1 MQTHNYTSKCFYEHT
16 HATSTY
22 ISLLRSSG
30 MKCIV
35 KPCTNTYARSTHN
48 SVRSKWSICD
58 ANVRNKDDVK
68 ITMLR
73 TPKWIERCS
82 MNGISIETNTH
93 LSACR
98 WDFYVPLK
106 NCCSC
111 MCVHVYVGLIAL
123 SLLIVCVALSRSH
136 HRAELVNLSHIASV
150 VYQSNK
156 FSGKSSSLFSFLR
169 SVLFLWYCLPLF
181 LYLSDCLVLY
191 VHLYLLRTH
200 TNIRITHTQ
209 RGIEFVYSTNR
220 KTATDKEA
228 HLNLILIID
237 NSPKNFRFQSMEF
250 TT

>member
-106 NCCSC
+106 KCCSC
-111 MCVHVYVGLIAL
+111 MCVHVYVGLIAHSL
-123 SLLIVCVALSRSH
+123 CSSFSLAPPRWARQSVSHSVCSLLCTNRINSPANHHRCFFLFVRCYSCDIVCLSFS
-136 HRAELVNLSHIASV
+136 ISV
-150 VYQSNK
+150 IVWCCTCIYI
-156 FSGKSSSLFSFLR
+156 
-169 SVLFLWYCLPLF
+169 Y
-181 LYLSDCLVLY
+181 Y
-191 VHLYLLRTH
+191 V
-200 TNIRITHTQ
+200 RIQT
-209 RGIEFVYSTNR
+209 
-220 KTATDKEA
+220 
-228 HLNLILIID
+228 
-237 NSPKNFRFQSMEF
+237 
-250 TT
+250 